1 MMSGR
6 DTIFALSSGAGRA
19 GIAIIR
25 LSGPEAKATLE
36 TLTRDRAPEPRKA
49 AYKCFYRPS
58 DGDKLDH
65 GLVLFFPAPHSFT
78 GEDVA
83 EFHIHGGP
91 AVITSVSES
100 LSAAGLRPA
109 EPGEFTRR
117 AFENGK
123 LDLTEAEG
131 LADLIAAQTEAQRRQ
146 ALRQMEGSLGAL
158 YESWRADVVQ
168 ALAYLEAIIDFP
180 DEEIPDETRAKTA
193 PLLTRVRHS
202 IARHLDDKHRG
213 ERLRDGVRMVIL
225 GPPNVGKS
233 SLLNALARRDVA
245 IVSNISGTTR
255 DVIEVQLDLAGIP
268 VSVADTAGLKE
279 NSDAIESE
287 GIRRAHMRAAD
298 ADVRLWVDHVTDH
311 GAPPAHQQIDPR
323 DVVIVNKIDLWSAE
337 QRQSLASDKNR
348 LYLSVKTGEGLSEL
362 IQVLSDRVT
371 AAYDAAEAPNLSR
384 LRHRQA
390 LEKCHDS
397 LGRCLETASDDISLW
412 AEDAR
417 MASRQ
422 LGRITG
428 RTDVEDILDV
438 IFADFCI
445 GK

>member
-1 MMSGR
+1 MTIGR

-25 LSGPEAKATLE
+25 LSGPAAKTALE
-36 TLTRDRAPEPRKA
+36 SITRDRVPAPRKA
-49 AYKCFYRPS
+49 VYACFYRP
-58 DGDKLDH
+58 DNGEKLDH

-83 EFHIHGGP
+83 EFHVHGGP
-91 AVITSVSES
+91 AVIAGLSES
-100 LSAAGLRPA
+100 LILPGLRPA

-146 ALRQMEGSLGAL
+146 ALRQMEGSLGSL
-158 YESWRADVVQ
+158 YESWRADLVR

-180 DEEIPDETRAKTA
+180 DEEIPHDTRAKTA
-193 PLLTRVRHS
+193 PLLTQVS
-202 IARHLDDKHRG
+202 AAIARHLDDNHRG
-213 ERLRDGVRMVIL
+213 ERLRDGVRIVIL

-233 SLLNALARRDVA
+233 SLLNALARRDIA
-245 IVSNISGTTR
+245 IVSHISGTTR
-255 DVIEVQLDLAGIP
+255 DVLEAHLDLAGIP
-268 VSVADTAGLKE
+268 VSVADTAGLKD
-279 NSDAIESE
+279 SADAIESE
-287 GIRRAHMRAAD
+287 GIRRARMRAAD
-298 ADVRLWVDHVTDH
+298 ADLRLWVVDATDR
-311 GAPPAHQQIDPR
+311 GESLANQEIDPR
-323 DVVIVNKIDLWSAE
+323 DLVIVNKIDLCSAE
-337 QRQSLASDKNR
+337 QRQSQLSNGNR
-348 LYLSVKTGEGLSEL
+348 LFLSVKTGDGLSHL
-362 IQVLSDRVT
+362 IKVLSDRVA
-371 AAYDAAEAPNLSR
+371 AAYGVAEAPNLSR
-384 LRHRQA
+384 IRHRLA
-390 LEKCHDS
+390 LEQCRES
-397 LGRCLETASDDISLW
+397 LERCLDCASDDISLW
-412 AEDAR
+412 AEDTR
-417 MASRQ
+417 MAVRQ